1 MKTTKAGGGNFNEGA
16 PATSATE
23 LKRREKERERERKV
37 TAKSCLQVKFPLLF
51 ARGED
56 SVKFS
61 FRRGIVAVKG
71 RREKEGERNARFI
84 AELATNS
91 PSLQC
96 TRLTLVMKMHAR
108 YYAVIRDLFEIE

>member
-51 ARGED
+51 ARGVD

-71 RREKEGERNARFI
+71 EARERRGEKRAFHR
-84 AELATNS
+84 
-91 PSLQC
+91 
-96 TRLTLVMKMHAR
+96 
-108 YYAVIRDLFEIE
+108 